1 MASRETQDT
10 EGRTAAEIGSAS
22 PAAALSSGRVPEL
35 DGVRG
40 LAIALVVL
48 CHYGAHQMT
57 SAPGTAFNLLHIAL
71 TFGWVGVDLFF
82 VLSGFLIGGILME
95 NRNSPHFFSTFYLRR
110 VCRIFPIYYLWL
122 GGALV
127 LLAAGLPEHLRK
139 LVQPDVPFW
148 SYFTYTQNLLLPKL
162 GDFGNEWF
170 GVTWSLA
177 VEEQFY
183 LLFPLLVR
191 FCPATRLPRLLAVL
205 AVSAVAFRAF
215 AWFVLPAPGLTG
227 FVLLP
232 ARWDSLCLGALTAWL
247 VRRQGFIEG
256 VKRYEQAIWIGGGA
270 ILAALAG
277 MRLAHQGDLR
287 SPAMHFAGLTLLAIF
302 FCGLL
307 LLALY
312 SRRKW
317 VTTFFRNVWLRRLG
331 GISYGV
337 YLIHQPVSYLL
348 HAALW
353 RQEPKMTNLP
363 RALTTLLALGTTL
376 GIASLSWRFFE
387 SKCVNWGRKFAY

>member
-1 MASRETQDT
+1 MVSREAQANEKPATGT
-10 EGRTAAEIGSAS
+10 GPGSRV
-22 PAAALSSGRVPEL
+22 PGILQGRVPEL

-40 LAIALVVL
+40 LAIAMVIL
-48 CHYGAHQMT
+48 CHYGAHQIT
-57 SAPGTAFNLLHIAL
+57 STPGTPFNLLHIAL

-82 VLSGFLIGGILME
+82 VLSGFLIGGILMDH
-95 NRNSPHFFSTFYLRR
+95 RDSPRFFATFYMRR
-110 VCRIFPIYYLWL
+110 ICRIFPIYYLWL
-122 GGALV
+122 GITLL
-127 LLAAGLPEHLRK
+127 LLAVNLSPHLSK
-139 LVQPDVPFW
+139 LFQPDVPFW

-191 FCPATRLPRLLAVL
+191 FCPPAWLPRLLMVL
-205 AVSAVAFRAF
+205 AVSAVTFRVF
-215 AWFVLPAPGLTG
+215 AWFALSAPGLTG

-232 ARWDSLCLGALTAWL
+232 ARWDSLCLGTLTAWL
-247 VRRQGFIEG
+247 VRRPGFVERM
-256 VKRYEQAIWIGGGA
+256 KRHEPAIWIGGVG
-270 ILAALAG
+270 ILATLAG
-277 MRLAHQGDLR
+277 FRIAHQGDLR
-287 SPAMHFAGLTLLAIF
+287 SPAMHFAGFSLLAIL

-307 LLALY
+307 LVAMY
-312 SRRKW
+312 SRLEWIKS
-317 VTTFFRNVWLRRLG
+317 FFRNHWLRRLG

-337 YLIHQPVSYLL
+337 YLIHQPISYLF

-363 RALTTLLALGTTL
+363 RALTTVLALGATL
-376 GIASLSWRFFE
+376 GIASVSWRFFE